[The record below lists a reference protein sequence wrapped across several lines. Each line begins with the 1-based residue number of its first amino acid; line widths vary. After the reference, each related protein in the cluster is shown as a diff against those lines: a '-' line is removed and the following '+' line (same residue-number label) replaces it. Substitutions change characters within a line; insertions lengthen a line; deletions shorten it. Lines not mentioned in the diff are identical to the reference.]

1 MRELPTE
8 RLNMLDS
15 GELRMEFSREACSLI
30 FWDAVLGISKSFFF
44 STGWMISSMICDIQS
59 GMNMPLSVELL
70 AATCL

>member
-44 STGWMISSMICDIQS
+44 STGWMISSMICDS
-59 GMNMPLSVELL
+59 
-70 AATCL
+70 